1 MESTHSRQLAHGV
14 YAALATPR
22 RQSLAE
28 PDDAAFLDYLDIVS
42 RAGVNGLVLFGS
54 TGEFVHFDM
63 DDRMHTL
70 NLAIKRSRVPVLVNV
85 SHSTLDGAVALADDA
100 INKGAAGVLVMPPY
114 FYKYEESDLEEF
126 FFRLARAVDG
136 RIPVYLYNLPQYTNP
151 ISPPLLERLLTS
163 GLFAGIKD
171 SSADWELF
179 QHLAHLRG
187 ECKFQLLAGNEKI
200 YLRQQLEHG
209 TDGIVSGISA
219 ALPELLLGVDRAVQT
234 HNPERARKL
243 DTYVQEFLE
252 RIDRLPA
259 TIGIK
264 QAASSRGWHLEH
276 FAIPPG
282 SAQSSELTRFRDWL
296 KEWIPMV
303 IEECLRA

>member
-22 RQSLAE
+22 RQNSAE
-28 PDDAAFLDYLDIVS
+28 PDDAAFLDYLDTVS

-54 TGEFVHFDM
+54 TGEFVHFDV
-63 DDRMHTL
+63 DDRIHTL

-85 SHSTLDGAVALADDA
+85 SHSTLDGALTLADDA
-100 INKGAAGVLVMPPY
+100 IDRGAAGILILPPY
-114 FYKYEESDLEEF
+114 FYKYDDSDLEEF
-126 FFRLARAVDG
+126 FLRFAQTVDG

-163 GLFAGIKD
+163 GQFAGIKD

-179 QHLAHLRG
+179 QHLARLRG
-187 ECKFQLLAGNEKI
+187 KCRFQLLAGNEKI
-200 YLRQQLEHG
+200 YLRQQLEQG
-209 TDGIVSGISA
+209 ADGIVSGVSA
-219 ALPELLLGVDRAVQT
+219 ALPELLLAVDRALQA
-234 HNPERARKL
+234 HKLEWARQL
-243 DTYVQEFLE
+243 DAYLQEFLE

-259 TIGIK
+259 TVGIK
-264 QAASSRGWHLEH
+264 QAATSRGWHLEH
-276 FAIPPG
+276 FAVPLGPAG
-282 SAQSSELTRFRDWL
+282 SSELTRFRAWL

-303 IEECLRA
+303 IEECRRA